1 MRVNRDSAARL
12 NITQVAGKDVTQGQG
27 GVTVRREFEGG
38 GEASLT
44 VFGITRRLK
53 NPTTF
58 AYIDLKRFDY
68 GARFSVS
75 RPVPLGSLEQRL
87 TAGVDFPRQRRERFH
102 FNNSGGKPR
111 PLPPPHH

>member
-1 MRVNRDSAARL
+1 MYAKVVGFLRRRVMP
-12 NITQVAGKDVTQGQG
+12 K
-27 GVTVRREFEGG
+27 TVSD
-38 GEASLT
+38 ASPPP
-44 VFGITRRLK
+44 K

-87 TAGVDFPRQRRERFH
+87 TAGVDFQRQRDDRLN
-102 FNNSGGKPR
+102 FNNVGGQPG
-111 PLPPPHH
+111 PLRQLDQLEHVTEVGPFIQSALQP